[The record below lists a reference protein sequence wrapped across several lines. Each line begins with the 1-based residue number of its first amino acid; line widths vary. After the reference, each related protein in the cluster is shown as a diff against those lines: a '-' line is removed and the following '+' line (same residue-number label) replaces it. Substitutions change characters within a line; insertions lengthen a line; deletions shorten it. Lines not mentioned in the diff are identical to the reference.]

1 MFGTLG
7 LTNRPVGGELNRRV
21 LAAIASLT
29 LLVVPVVAVQASA
42 GAATGGVTVTNY
54 TDPTIDTPGAITT
67 GPDGS
72 LWFTNPGN
80 GSIGRIATS
89 GIVSNFTD
97 STIDG
102 PTGITTGPDGALWFT
117 DSGNSSIGRITTSG
131 IVSNFT
137 DPTIDFPFG
146 ITAGPDGALWFTN
159 VLGES
164 IERITTNGIV
174 SKFTDP
180 TLARPTS
187 ITVGADGALWF
198 TNSGLTASGTE
209 RPSIGRITTDGSI
222 TTYPTTDFPLDITAG
237 PDGALWFTMSGAIG
251 RIGTDGTITYYDTG
265 VFNLQGIAAGPD
277 GGLWFTSFDGA
288 IGRISTNGVFTYYKD
303 TSMRGPLGI
312 TSGPDGALWFTN
324 QSSNSIGRIT
334 TPPPTVVPFGG
345 AVTEGAAGTTS
356 QLPITVTLS
365 APSTQTVTAQWK
377 TVFINFASNVQAV
390 PGTDYVASTGT
401 VTFPPGATSETVPIT
416 VINHDLGMPY
426 KLLVV
431 SFHDPTNSVMG
442 GYGGGAFGFLI
453 NNIG

>member
-277 GGLWFTSFDGA
+277 GGLWFT
-288 IGRISTNGVFTYYKD
+288 
-303 TSMRGPLGI
+303 
-312 TSGPDGALWFTN
+312 N

-453 NNIG
+453 NNTG